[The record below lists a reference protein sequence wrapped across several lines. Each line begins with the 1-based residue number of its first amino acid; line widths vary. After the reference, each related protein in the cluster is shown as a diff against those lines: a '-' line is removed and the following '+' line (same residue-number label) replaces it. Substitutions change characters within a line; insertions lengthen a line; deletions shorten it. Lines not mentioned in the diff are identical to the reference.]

1 VRDRASAAASS
12 QACTL
17 AGGSRASPVL
27 ESGRAPTSG
36 ARIVVSGPA
45 RIQAQLRDPGNPG
58 DGYHHTPTDGGDQQ
72 RHSKWEGTR
81 EAQIVNLDARRVLQ
95 NEDNE
100 HRQEQERGSSGHP
113 GGADAS

>member
-1 VRDRASAAASS
+1 MSVSVRNRASVVASS
-12 QACTL
+12 GTRRSHEND
-17 AGGSRASPVL
+17 GGRV
-27 ESGRAPTSG
+27 PTSG

-45 RIQAQLRDPGNPG
+45 RIHAQLRDPGNPG

-81 EAQIVNLDARRVLQ
+81 EAQVVNLDARRVLQ